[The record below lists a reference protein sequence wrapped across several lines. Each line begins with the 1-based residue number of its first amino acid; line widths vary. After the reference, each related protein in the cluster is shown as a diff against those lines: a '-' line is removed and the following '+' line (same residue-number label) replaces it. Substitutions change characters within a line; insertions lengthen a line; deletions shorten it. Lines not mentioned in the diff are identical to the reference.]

1 MEHKKV
7 GQKSWDFVIS
17 HGISSILPLNCIK
30 FIWVFS
36 GCVRQYFDVKNCVF
50 LPNSMRDFDHFYAK
64 LLSGYQPRNN
74 RCENRVFYLISM
86 RVFPI

>member
-1 MEHKKV
+1 M
-7 GQKSWDFVIS
+7 
-17 HGISSILPLNCIK
+17 
-30 FIWVFS
+30 
-36 GCVRQYFDVKNCVF
+36 KNCVF

-86 RVFPI
+86 RVFSNLMCEIAHRVALTLSLCFATTKKLNIQSSEKRH